1 MKFTDIC
8 FLTPDVGRLRAFYEA
23 VFQTRSEGDDFHAT
37 LSAGGLAFTFDSAVH
52 LATTD
57 AFSYAEDLHPG
68 AAIVSFDV
76 DDADA
81 EFAPLKAMGVAT
93 LRVDGFASVGGLGQ
107 AGTLTTKPLVLK
119 GKSLWVNADAR
130 DGTLRVEVLPIV
142 PQSRAQVA
150 GLDPK
155 TCLPLTT
162 DGVRQEIRWKNV
174 LDLSPVCGKPVQL
187 RFHLNNARLYSFW
200 ME

>member
-76 DDADA
+76 GDADA
-81 EFAPLKAMGVAT
+81 EFARLKAMGVAT
-93 LRVDGFASVGGLGQ
+93 LNVPTTHPWGARSFQFADPDGN
-107 AGTLTTKPLVLK
+107 VLNFR
-119 GKSLWVNADAR
+119 SFP
-130 DGTLRVEVLPIV
+130 TE
-142 PQSRAQVA
+142 SRA
-150 GLDPK
+150 
-155 TCLPLTT
+155 
-162 DGVRQEIRWKNV
+162 
-174 LDLSPVCGKPVQL
+174 
-187 RFHLNNARLYSFW
+187 
-200 ME
+200 